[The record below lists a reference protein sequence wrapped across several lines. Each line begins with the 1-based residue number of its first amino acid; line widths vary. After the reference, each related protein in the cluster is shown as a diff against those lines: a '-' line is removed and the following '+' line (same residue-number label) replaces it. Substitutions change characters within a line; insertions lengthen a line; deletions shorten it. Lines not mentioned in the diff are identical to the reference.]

1 MAEEWLKKTPIPIT
15 FFKYLKSKKVIIFAI
30 LIILFYCLFFYQK
43 QDLLKI
49 PAPQQK
55 IVIVNSILPLWQI
68 TNFLTSHKI
77 ENILLIKPTDS
88 EHNFQL
94 KNQDMIN
101 LQKAHLIFYLS
112 KNLENLLPKLQQNPV
127 LHNKI
132 KEISQEVNF
141 KLLPNNWHLWL
152 NPHNLILIADWQTKQ
167 LCYID
172 SNNCKFY
179 QENLQKFELQ
189 ITQEV
194 DKINSLFLQH
204 YSNKSI
210 VLLHDAYNYFF
221 DYFKISNTIVLSHHH
236 QSNMQIKQLQ
246 NLVNQQKNI
255 SCIMAENNH
264 FSAQKLANN
273 YNLKYQNL
281 NLFFTNQDQNPLS
294 YGLKQMAQQIAIC
307 L

>member
-1 MAEEWLKKTPIPIT
+1 MASSFWLKIFKKPFSVFILVLSVALVILIYYLC
-15 FFKYLKSKKVIIFAI
+15 FYQNKYL
-30 LIILFYCLFFYQK
+30 
-43 QDLLKI
+43 LKTTL
-49 PAPQQK
+49 PQQK
-55 IVIVNSILPLWQI
+55 ILIVNSILPLWQI
-68 TNFLTSHKI
+68 TNFLTSQKI
-77 ENILLIKPTDS
+77 ENILLIQPTDS

-101 LQKAHLIFYLS
+101 LQKASLVFYLS
-112 KNLENLLPKLQQNPV
+112 KNLENLLSKLQQNLS
-127 LHNKI
+127 LHHKI
-132 KEISQEVNF
+132 KEISPDVNF

-152 NPHNLILIADWQTKQ
+152 NPHNLILIARWQTKQ
-167 LCYID
+167 LCSID
-172 SNNCKFY
+172 NNNCYFY

-194 DKINSLFLQH
+194 NKINNLFLQH
-204 YSNKSI
+204 NSNKSI

>member
-1 MAEEWLKKTPIPIT
+1 MNKKILIFVVLTILTCSLWLYQN
-15 FFKYLKSKKVIIFAI
+15 KYLFKATT
-30 LIILFYCLFFYQK
+30 
-43 QDLLKI
+43 
-49 PAPQQK
+49 PQQK

-77 ENILLIKPTDS
+77 ENILLIQPTDS

-101 LQKAHLIFYLS
+101 LQRANLIFYLS
-112 KNLENLLPKLQQNPV
+112 KNLENLLPKLQQNKD
-127 LHNKI
+127 LNNKI

-152 NPHNLILIADWQTKQ
+152 NPHNLILIANWQTKQ

-172 SNNCKFY
+172 SNNCKLY

-246 NLVNQQKNI
+246 NLVNQQNNI

-264 FSAQKLANN
+264 LSAQKLATT
-273 YNLKYQNL
+273 YGLPYQNL
-281 NLFFTNQDQNPLS
+281 NLFFTNQAQNPLS